1 VLVSFLHTKGGS
13 NVRRLAWILLAAVAL
28 LAGCEGDPS
37 TAASPPERAILS
49 AAPEP
54 GVAYVAIVGDS
65 YTYGSPEGGHGP
77 HSWASLVVN
86 QLQKEHFQIDVNNG
100 AVGAS
105 GYVAPGHQSA
115 GVFADQVGR
124 VVGTNDNLVVL
135 FGSRND
141 ETVPA
146 DQLTP
151 AVQQTL
157 DKAKQLAPKAKFL
170 VIGPIWPTAAPSRG
184 ILQVRDIVRDQA
196 SAIGATFVDPIGEH
210 WFWGRPDLIGSD
222 GKHPTDEGHVYM
234 VDKIA
239 PVMTHLLPLPP
250 LPQAPPAP

>member
-1 VLVSFLHTKGGS
+1 LP
-13 NVRRLAWILLAAVAL
+13 RLAWILLAAVAL
-28 LAGCEGDPS
+28 IAGCAGDPS
-37 TAASPPERAILS
+37 IAENPSQRAILS
-49 AAPEP
+49 ATPEP

-65 YTYGSPEGGHGP
+65 YTYGSPEGGHGK
-77 HSWASLVVN
+77 HSWASLVVD
-86 QLQKEHFQIDVNNG
+86 QLQKEHFQIELNNG

-124 VVGTNDNLVVL
+124 VVGANDNLVVL

-141 ETVPA
+141 ETVA
-146 DQLTP
+146 AEQLTP

-170 VIGPIWPTAAPSRG
+170 VIGPIWPTAVPSKG
-184 ILQVRDIVRDQA
+184 ILQVRDTVRAQA
-196 SAIGATFVDPIGEH
+196 GAIGATFVDPIAEQ
-210 WFWGRPDLIGSD
+210 WFWNRPDLIGSD

-234 VDKIA
+234 ADKVA
-239 PVMTHLLPLPP
+239 PVMARLLPPPP
-250 LPQAPPAP
+250 LRPAP